1 MEDSITVVIAVTGSD
16 ISEHCK
22 AGVIQRIKGSIEHAA
37 RSAMEL
43 EKIAYDP
50 FATDSY
56 EPKESGVSILIK

>member
-16 ISEHCK
+16 ISDHCK
-22 AGVIQRIKGSIEHAA
+22 EGIIQRIKDSIERDAM
-37 RSAMEL
+37 SSMEL